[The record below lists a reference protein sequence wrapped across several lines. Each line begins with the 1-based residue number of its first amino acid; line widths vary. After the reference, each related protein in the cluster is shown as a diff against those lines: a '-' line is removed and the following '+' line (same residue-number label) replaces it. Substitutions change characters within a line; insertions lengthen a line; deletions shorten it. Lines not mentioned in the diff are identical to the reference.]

1 MWLTYMSSGLTLDAL
16 ILNVRDLQAALP
28 IILRAE
34 QHCVEVPIFFF
45 IFKYFPPLLLNHVD
59 VRHEVGNKLVFSIAC
74 NQTGFFAS
82 SSPAITSLLLSCQWT
97 DLTGCDQNLIYWPME
112 HAKSCV
118 RILFVSEFD
127 VYWHW
132 FLRFEHAWLVC

>member
-82 SSPAITSLLLSCQWT
+82 SSPCNYFTPFIMPVDRSDWLRPKSNLL
-97 DLTGCDQNLIYWPME
+97 D
-112 HAKSCV
+112 
-118 RILFVSEFD
+118 
-127 VYWHW
+127 
-132 FLRFEHAWLVC
+132 